1 MVGTD
6 SMLKKWL
13 CSCFNQSNQQVV
25 RKETIECSTKIV
37 PVSDS
42 QIDKFDWL
50 KNIQSFW
57 SILAPSAMILGA
69 IGLLMLLHR
78 EGIAPVFIYL
88 FDQPL
93 LFILVLLVS
102 FFAVSLIALM
112 LSLPA
117 LSLYD
122 YLNNKLINLLFAF
135 SISLFVFIPALAISL
150 FSWWSVF
157 PVILGLVLF
166 VILYKKYDISISA
179 IIALLLPSVFSFG
192 YAVLFA
198 KIEFSSVV
206 FSDYKEAINL
216 IVASITFFMITFFS
230 VLAIDPKKR
239 KAAVALLLIFIF
251 MGLNSVVWNAAT
263 NIAGIRSFNSC
274 YVLDGE
280 KELQPSRV
288 MYRFGKVWVSCNGEL
303 ETFDEKI
310 DTCLIIKDGKVQE
323 QFTRVFPIK

>member
-1 MVGTD
+1 MVGID

-25 RKETIECSTKIV
+25 RKETIECSTTIV
-37 PVSDS
+37 LASDS

-102 FFAVSLIALM
+102 FFSVSLIALM

-122 YLNNKLINLLFAF
+122 DLKNKLINLFFAF
-135 SISLFVFIPALAISL
+135 SISLFVFIPALAIYL
-150 FSWWSVF
+150 FSWLSVF
-157 PVILGLVLF
+157 PVIFGLVLF

-179 IIALLLPSVFSFG
+179 IIALLLLSVFSFG

-206 FSDYKEAINL
+206 FSDYKEAI

-239 KAAVALLLIFIF
+239 KTAVALLLISIF

-323 QFTRVFPIK
+323 QFTRVLPIK